1 MEYSERQSRKRC
13 VFTHPEMYLE
23 LTGVPSTD
31 TDVQQAFIDILT
43 SDVINPLE
51 VLKVSQRYLA
61 GIPVLI
67 VG

>member
-1 MEYSERQSRKRC
+1 M
-13 VFTHPEMYLE
+13 FTHPEMYLE